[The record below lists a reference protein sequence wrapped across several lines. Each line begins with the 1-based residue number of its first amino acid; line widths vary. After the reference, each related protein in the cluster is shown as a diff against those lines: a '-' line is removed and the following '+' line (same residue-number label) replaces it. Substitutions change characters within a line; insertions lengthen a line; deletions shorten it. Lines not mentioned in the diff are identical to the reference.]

1 VAIDKKFIGM
11 RSEPF
16 SADVE
21 KGRLRLFAKAIG
33 ETDPIYFDEVAAQA
47 AGHRSLL
54 MPPTFLFCL
63 EMESPDPYAW
73 FREIG
78 IPLPHALHGGQSFN
92 YHRPAFAGD
101 VMTFNSEIVDIYD
114 KKNGALEFVVQDVF
128 ITNQTSDPVA
138 DFRRSI
144 AIRNA

>member
-1 VAIDKKFIGM
+1 MIDKKFIGLK
-11 RSEPF
+11 SKPF
-16 SADVE
+16 DADVE

-33 ETDPIYFDEVAAQA
+33 ETDPIYFDEAQAQA
-47 AGHRSLL
+47 AGHASIL

-78 IPLPHALHGGQSFN
+78 IPLPRALHGGQSFN
-92 YHRPAFAGD
+92 YYKPAYAGD
-101 VMTFNSEIVDIYD
+101 VMTFNSEIADIYS
-114 KKNGALEFVVQDVF
+114 KKNGTLEFVVQDVF
-128 ITNQTSDPVA
+128 ITNQNAESVA

>member
-1 VAIDKKFIGM
+1 
-11 RSEPF
+11 
-16 SADVE
+16 
-21 KGRLRLFAKAIG
+21 
-33 ETDPIYFDEVAAQA
+33 
-47 AGHRSLL
+47 
-54 MPPTFLFCL
+54 
-63 EMESPDPYAW
+63 MESPDPYAW

-78 IPLPHALHGGQSFN
+78 IPLPRALHGGQSFN
-92 YHRPAFAGD
+92 YHKPAFAGD
-101 VMTFNSEIVDIYD
+101 VMTFSSEIVDIYD

>member
-1 VAIDKKFIGM
+1 MTIDRKFIG
-11 RSEPF
+11 SQSKPF
-16 SADVE
+16 DADVE

-33 ETDPIYFDEVAAQA
+33 ETDPIYFDEAAAQE
-47 AGHRSLL
+47 AGHASIL

-78 IPLPHALHGGQSFN
+78 IPLPRALHGGQSFK
-92 YHRPAFAGD
+92 YDRPAYAGD
-101 VMTFNSEIVDIYD
+101 VMTFNSEIADIYD
-114 KKNGALEFVVQDVF
+114 KKNGALEFVIQDVF
-128 ITNQTSDPVA
+128 VTNQHGDSVA
-138 DFRRSI
+138 SFRRSI